1 MTEIVQAYEEIIQLE
16 QALIE
21 LDEQNTMNALEI
33 RKREAKVFILQ
44 RQLEDYIQQGAPEDS
59 PEEAAEI
66 AQINKHIQQ
75 QQEQIEILNESTK
88 QNLIKRQSMKQELY
102 ENYQQI
108 KTIRASID
116 SRIINQDIRDFLELV
131 IKNNFLESQNVQLL
145 LNLQLQAR
153 TIIDLKNMI
162 AKQQKFIEDND
173 IGTNSPD
180 GEKSNINLTYSFR
193 YRYVPRRGRN
203 RPRRGQ
209 PIRVRFPARR

>member
-1 MTEIVQAYEEIIQLE
+1 MTEIAQAYEEIIQLE

-44 RQLEDYIQQGAPEDS
+44 RQAEDITEEQKSAKENIQEDTQADGTEQS
-59 PEEAAEI
+59 ELAV
-66 AQINKHIQQ
+66 INKHIHS

-88 QNLIKRQSMKQELY
+88 QNLLKRQSMKQELY

-116 SRIINQDIRDFLELV
+116 QRIINADIRDYLELV

-145 LNLQLQAR
+145 LNL
-153 TIIDLKNMI
+153 
-162 AKQQKFIEDND
+162 
-173 IGTNSPD
+173 
-180 GEKSNINLTYSFR
+180 
-193 YRYVPRRGRN
+193 
-203 RPRRGQ
+203 
-209 PIRVRFPARR
+209 